1 MSLDYVT
8 VSLETFWP
16 LGDACGLKFSRQQ
29 TESLLLTASVEEG
42 AVCKHSLLSG
52 KGDCDHLLPVLPD
65 DHQPSET

>member
-52 KGDCDHLLPVLPD
+52 KGD
-65 DHQPSET
+65 